1 VILLGRWKT
10 SNGKIAVIT
19 GYYEKAKMY
28 EGKVEGQITFWSWKK
43 ENLED
48 PSWDLLERIQ

>member
-48 PSWDLLERIQ
+48 PEWDLKERVK